1 MRISVVL
8 PIYNE
13 EAVLKKSL
21 QDVMKKM
28 KQIVSTFEIL
38 AVDDGSV
45 DTTSVILK
53 NFKEKYKNFSII
65 THTKNKGYGAVIKSG
80 VKHAKYEWIFFTDA
94 DLQFDVLELKK
105 FLPFAKKNEFV
116 IGFRKRRA
124 EGARR
129 RIISHTYNRII
140 RMLFGFSIK
149 DVDCAF
155 KLMKKS
161 SLQKIRL
168 QSNSF
173 FVSCE
178 LMVKAAKKKYAIKEL
193 PVQHY
198 KRAKGESKV
207 TMTKVIKTISDLFS
221 LYKTISL

>member
-21 QDVMKKM
+21 EDVMEKM
-28 KQIVSTFEIL
+28 KRLVPTFEVL
-38 AVDDGSV
+38 AVDDGSK
-45 DTTSVILK
+45 DKTSAIL
-53 NFKEKYKNFSII
+53 NDFKKKYKNVSIV
-65 THTKNKGYGAVIKSG
+65 THVKNKGYGAVIKSG
-80 VKHAKYEWIFFTDA
+80 VKYAKYEWIFFTDA
-94 DLQFDVLELKK
+94 DLQFNVLELKK
-105 FLPFAKKNEFV
+105 FLPFAKQNEFV

-161 SLQKIRL
+161 SLQKIKL

-178 LMVKAAKKKYAIKEL
+178 LMVKAAKKKYTIKEL

-207 TMTKVIKTISDLFS
+207 TPAKVVKTINDLFS
-221 LYKTISL
+221 LYKTISS